1 MGFLS
6 DWFNWSNFLYLVI
19 LILAAVGTLVS
30 TKLRVIVAELKEL
43 FEVVREANEDGKY
56 TEKEKEK
63 ILKKTFDVLAAI
75 LKAIWKPVFK
85 VKK

>member
-1 MGFLS
+1 MDFLS
-6 DWFNWSNFLYLVI
+6 DWFNWSNALYLVI
-19 LILAAVGTLVS
+19 LILGAILTLVS
-30 TKLRVIVAELKEL
+30 TKIRVVVAELKEL
-43 FEVVREANEDGKY
+43 FEVVRVANADGKY

-63 ILKKTFDVLAAI
+63 ILKEVLDVLAAI